1 MNDIDERQKI
11 IDNEH
16 LNLLSLFHYI
26 SGGITIAFALFF
38 GLYFI
43 FIFYIVSLAKFQDEV
58 SPQLNEAMPEAFF
71 SILLTIFVIIFILGV
86 LFGIGQIVSGR
97 LFKRR
102 HMRWFSLTIGIINL
116 LNFPYGTILGIFTII
131 VIERESVKQQYLEQV
146 NNLD

>member
-43 FIFYIVSLAKFQDEV
+43 FILFLI
-58 SPQLNEAMPEAFF
+58 F
-71 SILLTIFVIIFILGV
+71 SISQIFSCRF
-86 LFGIGQIVSGR
+86 
-97 LFKRR
+97 FKRR
-102 HMRWFSLTIGIINL
+102 HIRLFSLTIGIINL
-116 LNFPYGTILGIFTII
+116 L
-131 VIERESVKQQYLEQV
+131 
-146 NNLD
+146 